1 MRHRC
6 IPLLLLGGCTLLAGA
21 LMGAPEALP
30 ASAGECRFETLSAE
44 DQRRYRSRYNRRLR
58 NDGRAVA
65 ERWLR
70 DQACSTPEERA
81 ARRAP
86 RGRDGRPCTRT
97 RVEMRVTPGFGG
109 EAMSMAPVTV
119 CAD

>member
-1 MRHRC
+1 M
-6 IPLLLLGGCTLLAGA
+6 PYPSVALLVLAGTLLGSPAT
-21 LMGAPEALP
+21 LP
-30 ASAGECRFETLSAE
+30 AAAGDCRFETLSAE
-44 DQRRYRSRYNRRLR
+44 DQRRYQSRYRRR
-58 NDGRAVA
+58 QRVDGQA
-65 ERWLR
+65 EAQRWLR
-70 DQACSTPEERA
+70 EQACATPAERA